1 MVHACY
7 RTSEDERIIMSRLD
21 QQAPGVNA
29 NVVAAETTARQYLV
43 FRLGGLNYA
52 LDFSRVQELRP
63 LKELERFSSD
73 GEIISGVAVSRGV
86 IMPIVDMR
94 IAFGPR
100 PPTHDPLTDVI
111 ILKLSSCVMGM
122 VVDGVTDIVSLTV
135 EQLQPIPGTGAGAG
149 TGTGNAA
156 RQAVDYLLGLAEVE
170 GRRLIVVD
178 IDKLMSIRKVPCA
191 PRQAA

>member
-1 MVHACY
+1 MIL
-7 RTSEDERIIMSRLD
+7 SKM
-21 QQAPGVNA
+21 QAMNA
-29 NVVAAETTARQYLV
+29 NAAAHATDPGAQQYLV
-43 FRLGGLNYA
+43 FRLGGLDYA
-52 LDFSRVQELRP
+52 LDFSKVQELRP
-63 LKELERFSSD
+63 LKELERFASD

-100 PPTHDPLTDVI
+100 PPAHDPLTDVI
-111 ILKLSSCVMGM
+111 ILKLSTCVMGM

-135 EQLQPIPGTGAGAG
+135 EQIQPIPGAAAVNTA
-149 TGTGNAA
+149 AA
-156 RQAVDYLLGLAEVE
+156 RPAVDYLLGLSEVD

>member
-1 MVHACY
+1 
-7 RTSEDERIIMSRLD
+7 MSRIPHSATPTSTAIAIAD
-21 QQAPGVNA
+21 ST
-29 NVVAAETTARQYLV
+29 AAIARQYLV
-43 FRLGGLNYA
+43 FRLGGLDYA
-52 LDFSRVQELRP
+52 LDFGKVQELRP

-100 PPTHDPLTDVI
+100 LPKHDPLTDVI

-122 VVDGVTDIVSLTV
+122 VVDGVTDIVSLAV
-135 EQLQPIPGTGAGAG
+135 AQLQPIPVADTPPAVAP
-149 TGTGNAA
+149 
-156 RQAVDYLLGLAEVE
+156 QVDYLLGIAEVDN
-170 GRRLIVVD
+170 RRLIVVD
-178 IDKLMSIRKVPCA
+178 IDKLMSIRKLSCT